1 MFVPIE
7 HSTRKDLDARVTP
20 GHDEFERAT
29 QKYMAKHNV
38 TMVFEDGRSVRISAD
53 ENDTVYMAS
62 LRNKIRL
69 MTDCLEG
76 VCATCKAVC
85 VEGEYDLDEYS
96 DEALT
101 DEEAAQRE
109 VLTCQMH
116 VRSDCVLEFSY
127 EAGIALRTEPQSWDC
142 RVAAVEKIS
151 ATVARLHITAEHG
164 EQGPPAFLPGQ
175 YVHLSVPGTPER
187 RSYSF
192 ANPPHV
198 TDGYSFYIKILD
210 QGVMSEY
217 VGGRAAAG
225 DAITMT
231 GPFGR
236 FYLRKPERPILM
248 VAGGTGLAPMLSMM
262 DHLVETGAT
271 GQPVHLLCG
280 ANRAEE
286 LFCLDRL
293 AGYRDKGLDLTA
305 EYAVVD
311 GAGGWDGAIGHVTR
325 LLRAELIGAG
335 PDVYLCGPPPM
346 IEAGERWLAGQGVD
360 DKLVHVEKFLPS

>member
-1 MFVPIE
+1 
-7 HSTRKDLDARVTP
+7 
-20 GHDEFERAT
+20 
-29 QKYMAKHNV
+29 
-38 TMVFEDGRSVRISAD
+38 
-53 ENDTVYMAS
+53 
-62 LRNKIRL
+62 

-85 VEGEYDLDEYS
+85 VEGEYDLNEYS

-116 VRSDCVLEFSY
+116 ARSDCVLEFPY
-127 EAGIALRTEPQSWDC
+127 EAGIALRSEPHSWDC

-151 ATVARLHITAEHG
+151 ATVARLDITADHG
-164 EQGPPAFLPGQ
+164 DQGPPAFLPGQ
-175 YVHLSVPGTPER
+175 YVHLGVPGTTER

-192 ANPPHV
+192 ASPPHV

-210 QGVMSEY
+210 QGVMSDY

-236 FYLRKPERPILM
+236 FYLRKPLRPILM
-248 VAGGTGLAPMLSMM
+248 VAGGTGLAPMLSML
-262 DHLVETGAT
+262 DHMIETGET

-280 ANRAEE
+280 ANRADE
-286 LFCLDRL
+286 LFRLDQL
-293 AGYRDKGLDLTA
+293 AAYAEKGLNLTT
-305 EYAVVD
+305 EFAVVEPD
-311 GAGGWDGAIGHVTR
+311 EGWRGAVGHVTS
-325 LLRAELIGAG
+325 LLRYELIGRGA
-335 PDVYLCGPPPM
+335 DVYLCGPPPM
-346 IEAGERWLAGQGVD
+346 IEAGQDWLADHGVD
-360 DKLVHVEKFLPS
+360 EKLIHVEKFLPS